1 MTGNLEA
8 ITENKSIFGSK
19 AVMLAKLLKNG
30 FSVPRGFALSKEIF
44 SEIMDFNNFCYK
56 EQDYLQKSNEISD
69 FIAECKIPSRVEDI
83 IDVHLDKILQENA
96 HAKFAVRSSAICEDL
111 NFSSMAGIFESY
123 VGLDNVNEVKAAILK
138 CYQSL
143 FSDRALAYICE
154 NSIGLDNL
162 EMGIIVQEFID
173 GTMSGVT
180 FTADTIDM
188 NENLMDINVVNGI
201 CSKFVVGETISSLYK
216 IDKNNGCVLECN
228 IPDSM
233 KKIQDTEIGS
243 LFNTFLKVEQ
253 VLKYY
258 QDIEWTVS
266 NGKIYILQAR
276 PITTFKNKNFPV
288 DTEKLGCSEYTWFL
302 WEESP
307 FRPLEEEVT
316 ILSRHYFNK
325 GAAEAGHGYCD
336 EFTVQ
341 NGYIYTR
348 SKDLSAED
356 NLDTEKLRKISAEK
370 LDSLYDNGEIAFQDI
385 YLPEFLNLINQMKNY
400 IGRKLSSHEACDFI
414 EFALAY
420 IKKTMEYHWIIVESG
435 NYINVFKEYCRKE
448 FGEIGLDDFCSLI
461 YNISILTKER
471 LYLSEMAKTINNNAE
486 LKKLFFSS
494 YSTDLIYARLS
505 DVTGGKELIRQ
516 LNMYTEDFSAVG
528 IGSRCL
534 DKVVLEKP
542 QAVLPRIRE
551 FLFVDAD
558 SLSETINETMKNKEN
573 VKERLLEKVD
583 DSKKSK
589 FLKMLSMAEKA
600 FLVNDNHNFYIDLS
614 SSGYLRL
621 AVDAASK
628 ILADEGV
635 IGNTEDIYF
644 LKLDEIKTVLLNNTD
659 YKAKIQARKQLYNEQ
674 RRMLAPW
681 FLGRDPGDFNY
692 GHEEPGETPDRENNG
707 EGVTL
712 SGISGLRKKVTGK
725 VHVGMPDYLEED
737 RILVLPHGHCG
748 DLLEVLSRVKGIIF
762 EEGSPF
768 DHMGIIAREMGI
780 PALYGVTGAFGL
792 IRNDDE
798 IELDG
803 IHNKV
808 TLISR

>member
-1 MTGNLEA
+1 MIGNLEV
-8 ITENKSIFGSK
+8 ITQDKNIFGGK
-19 AVMLAKLLKNG
+19 AVTLAKLLKSG
-30 FSVPRGFALSKEIF
+30 FAVPKGFALSKEIF

-56 EQDYLQKSNEISD
+56 EHDYLKKSNEIRN
-69 FIAECKIPSRVEDI
+69 FIAACKIPAKVEDLI
-83 IDVHLDKILQENA
+83 QKHLDEMLQENA

-111 NFSSMAGIFESY
+111 EFSSMAGIFESY

-143 FSDRALAYICE
+143 FNDRALAYICE
-154 NSIGLDNL
+154 NGIGLDNMK
-162 EMGIIVQEFID
+162 MGIIIQEFIE

-188 NENLMDINVVNGI
+188 NENFMDINVVNGI
-201 CSKFVVGETISSLYK
+201 CSKFVAGETISSLYK

-233 KKIQDTEIGS
+233 KKIQDTEIGN
-243 LFNTFLKVEQ
+243 LFNTFLQIEQ

-307 FRPLEEEVT
+307 FKPLEEEVT

-348 SKDLSAED
+348 SKDLALED
-356 NLDTEKLRKISAEK
+356 KLDTEEQRRRLGAK
-370 LDSLYDNGEIAFQDI
+370 LDLFYDNGEIAFQDI
-385 YLPEFLNLINQMKNY
+385 YLPEFLKLINKMRTY
-400 IGRKLSSHEACDFI
+400 IGRKISSHEACDFI
-414 EFALAY
+414 ESALEY
-420 IKKTMEYHWIIVESG
+420 IKKTMEYHWTIVESG
-435 NYINVFKEYCRKE
+435 NYINIFQEYCKKE
-448 FGEIGLDDFCSLI
+448 FGEIDLDDFCSLI
-461 YNISILTKER
+461 YNVSILTKER
-471 LYLSEMAKTINNNAE
+471 LYLSQMAKTINDNAE
-486 LKKLFFSS
+486 LKNLFFSS

-505 DVTGGKELIRQ
+505 DVAGGKELIGQ
-516 LNMYTEDFSAVG
+516 LNVYAEDFAAVG

-551 FLFVDAD
+551 FLFMDAD
-558 SLSETINETMKNKEN
+558 ALSNTINETMKNKEN
-573 VKERLLEKVD
+573 VKERLLGKID
-583 DSKKSK
+583 DSKKSG
-589 FLKMLSMAEKA
+589 FLRMLNMAEKA

-621 AVDAASK
+621 AIEASSK
-628 ILADEGV
+628 ILADEGT
-635 IGNTEDIYF
+635 IENAEDIYF
-644 LKLDEIKTVLLNNTD
+644 LKLDEIKNMLLDKTD
-659 YKAKIQARKQLYNEQ
+659 YKAQIEARKQLYKEQ

-681 FLGRDPGDFNY
+681 FLGREPGEFPY
-692 GHEEPGETPDRENNG
+692 GHGVPGETPDSDKIG
-707 EGVTL
+707 EGLTL
-712 SGISGLRKKVTGK
+712 SGNSGLRKKVTGK
-725 VHVGMPDYLEED
+725 VHVGMPEYLEED

-748 DLLEVLSRVKGIIF
+748 DLLEILSRVKGIIF

-780 PALYGVTGAFGL
+780 PVLYGVTGVFGL
-792 IRNDDE
+792 IQNDDQ

-803 IHNKV
+803 INNKV